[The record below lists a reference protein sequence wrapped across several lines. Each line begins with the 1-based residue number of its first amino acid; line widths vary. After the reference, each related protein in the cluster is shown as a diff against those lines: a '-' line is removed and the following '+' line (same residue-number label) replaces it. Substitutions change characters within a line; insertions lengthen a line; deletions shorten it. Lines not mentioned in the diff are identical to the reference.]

1 MNLTTVELKAMVP
14 TRDFEQ
20 SKAFYLAL
28 GFRMNPIDDELAY
41 FNHGDCAFLL
51 QNFHADDHT
60 KNFVMHLLVQN
71 VDDWHAHVLST
82 GVVER
87 FGARVGPLVDQP
99 WKMRDFALHDPSGV
113 LWLVAQNT

>member
-1 MNLTTVELKAMVP
+1 MNLDTVELKAFVP
-14 TRDFEQ
+14 ARDFEQ

-28 GFRMNPIDDELAY
+28 GFRLNPIDDELAY
-41 FNHGDCAFLL
+41 FAHGDCAFLL
-51 QNFHADDHT
+51 QRFDVAAHRQ
-60 KNFVMHLLVQN
+60 NFVMHLLVSN
-71 VDDWHAHVLST
+71 VDDWHAHVLAS

-99 WKMRDFALHDPSGV
+99 WRMRDFALHDPSGV